1 MKHAGTSFDTTEMAA
16 LYALGA
22 LSQQEARAFEDHL
35 SACDE
40 CSAEVESFEATV
52 SVLALAD
59 EQEPPPRARARLMAE
74 LNGGAKGDGRE
85 PEIDIAA
92 IKSVHANDGEWIKVS
107 EGIEYKMLHVDRQSR
122 LITSLVRMGPGTALP
137 MHRHQGVEQF
147 FILEGDC
154 NVHGERLG
162 PGDFH
167 RATPGSVH
175 RDTYTVEG
183 TLFLLIAPERFEVL
197 STL

>member
-1 MKHAGTSFDTTEMAA
+1 
-16 LYALGA
+16 
-22 LSQQEARAFEDHL
+22 
-35 SACDE
+35 
-40 CSAEVESFEATV
+40 
-52 SVLALAD
+52 
-59 EQEPPPRARARLMAE
+59 
-74 LNGGAKGDGRE
+74 LNGGQKDKGEGRE
-85 PEIDIAA
+85 PEREVAA
-92 IKSVHANDGEWIKVS
+92 FKSIHAGDGEWIKAG
-107 EGIEYKMLHVDRQSR
+107 EGIEYKTLHVDRQSR
-122 LITSLVRMGPGTALP
+122 LVTSLVRMGPGTSLP